1 LDFSTI
7 SHAHAET
14 VLRGIAYC
22 RFRFDVRLGP
32 VFAISEK
39 RTGRLAARRIKVVK
53 KKQQGGAGWTIEPA
67 SRPDKLHKI
76 K

>member
-22 RFRFDVRLGP
+22 RFRFDVRLGWFRP
-32 VFAISEK
+32 
-39 RTGRLAARRIKVVK
+39 
-53 KKQQGGAGWTIEPA
+53 AGWCGRKA
-67 SRPDKLHKI
+67 NDKR
-76 K
+76 

>member
-22 RFRFDVRLGP
+22 RFRFDVHLDP
-32 VFAISEK
+32 FPAISEN
-39 RTGRLAARRIKVVK
+39 GQEEARRKANNK
-53 KKQQGGAGWTIEPA
+53 WLKSSRAGQA
-67 SRPDKLHKI
+67 GR
-76 K
+76 

>member
-32 VFAISEK
+32 VSTISEN
-39 RTGRLAARRIKVVK
+39 GQEEARRKANNK
-53 KKQQGGAGWTIEPA
+53 WLKSSRAGQA
-67 SRPDKLHKI
+67 GR
-76 K
+76 

>member
-22 RFRFDVRLGP
+22 RFRFDVRLGL
-32 VFAISEK
+32 VLASRAGFGRKANDKRLKSS
-39 RTGRLAARRIKVVK
+39 RTG
-53 KKQQGGAGWTIEPA
+53 QAG
-67 SRPDKLHKI
+67 R
-76 K
+76 